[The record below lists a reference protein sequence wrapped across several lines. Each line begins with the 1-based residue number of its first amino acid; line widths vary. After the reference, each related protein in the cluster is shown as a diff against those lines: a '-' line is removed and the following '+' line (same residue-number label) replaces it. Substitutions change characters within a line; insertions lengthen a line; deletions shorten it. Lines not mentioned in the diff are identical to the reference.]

1 MSSVTLQVF
10 SARISTRDPDR
21 FDVSRKSAKEGLF
34 LAPSW
39 ALLSPFL
46 KARRGEAI
54 TEATWQAYAV
64 EFRQE
69 MRRSYRQHRGQWD
82 ALLAR
87 QRVVLTCFCTNPE
100 QCHRAILRRDILPAL
115 GAVDAG
121 ELP

>member
-1 MSSVTLQVF
+1 MTLHVF

-21 FDVSRKSAKEGLF
+21 FDISRKSATEGLF

-46 KARRGEAI
+46 QARWNQPI
-54 TEATWQAYAV
+54 TKTIWQAYAV
-64 EFRQE
+64 EFRAE
-69 MRRSYRQHRGQWD
+69 MRQSYRQHRAQWD

-87 QRVVLTCFCTNPE
+87 ERVVLTCFCTNPE

-115 GAVDAG
+115 GAIDAG
-121 ELP
+121 ELA